1 MAIINLGDRPDNNIN
16 VVAILSTTVVPIDG
30 TYAITTLTGVQRALV
45 LQNVENVLH
54 YIGHPD
60 TRTLVEALGSTKAAS
75 NLFTGLQVGESC
87 LCLPIKQGMSSR
99 AALGYST
106 LHQAIADLDGLDV
119 RILTRTA

>member
-16 VVAILSTTVVPIDG
+16 VVAILSTSVMPIDG
-30 TYAITTLTGVQRALV
+30 TYTITTLTGNARALV
-45 LQNVENVLH
+45 LQNLEHVQH
-54 YIGHPD
+54 CIGHPD
-60 TRTLVEALGSTKAAS
+60 TRTLVEALGASKAPS

-99 AALGYST
+99 AGLGYT
-106 LHQAIADLDGLDV
+106 IHQAIADLDGLDV